1 LFGNVR
7 QRPSNIK
14 VSLVN
19 RALRRTFRFDAVRTH
34 PRTAAN
40 FVAIFVGIA
49 IRYPHLIIPPEIPY
63 GQQCD
68 TQ

>member
-1 LFGNVR
+1 M
-7 QRPSNIK
+7 
-14 VSLVN
+14 
-19 RALRRTFRFDAVRTH
+19 ARRRNDRLHAHQARLDSSA
-34 PRTAAN
+34 AAN
-40 FVAIFVGIA
+40 FVGIFVGIA